1 VLERVGKERSR
12 FGAAGRRGAH
22 QCSFSTVATVEQR
35 GTPVRGVSGS
45 RGGWLAVQGGA
56 GQRCGPLDGSSWTR
70 KPPELAD
77 DGELTAVVEADGM
90 DLASGSWLAV
100 DGGNGPLL
108 GGYTAHNWSFSGSL
122 MRWLIVGA
130 ERRSSD
136 GGRAGWRMERS
147 RVAGKNVFASR

>member
-1 VLERVGKERSR
+1 
-12 FGAAGRRGAH
+12 
-22 QCSFSTVATVEQR
+22 
-35 GTPVRGVSGS
+35 VRGVSGS

-77 DGELTAVVEADGM
+77 DGEITAAVEADGM